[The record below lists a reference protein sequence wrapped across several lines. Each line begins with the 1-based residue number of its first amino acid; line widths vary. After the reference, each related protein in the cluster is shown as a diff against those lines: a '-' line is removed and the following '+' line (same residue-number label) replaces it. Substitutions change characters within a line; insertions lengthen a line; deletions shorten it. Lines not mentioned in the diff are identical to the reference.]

1 MSRSRNKQNR
11 IPIIAASIVVFG
23 IGYYILEFISTRE
36 RPPLGTTFHVILGCL
51 LMCVSLIV
59 LVLELKAV
67 FFPKKRKK
75 KGSRPV
81 FLDSDHK
88 TKKED

>member
-1 MSRSRNKQNR
+1 MSRSRNKTNR
-11 IPIIAASIVVFG
+11 ISIIAVCIVVFG

-59 LVLELKAV
+59 LALELKAV

-81 FLDSDHK
+81 FLDSDK
-88 TKKED
+88 TRKED